1 VKSEKWIG
9 NWNVWSGVCKV
20 GVESG
25 EREMEWKMDEVDKVE
40 FLNMMHV
47 SLFLFNVL

>member
-1 VKSEKWIG
+1 M
-9 NWNVWSGVCKV
+9 WSGVCKV

-40 FLNMMHV
+40 VLNMMHV
-47 SLFLFNVL
+47 SLFLLNII